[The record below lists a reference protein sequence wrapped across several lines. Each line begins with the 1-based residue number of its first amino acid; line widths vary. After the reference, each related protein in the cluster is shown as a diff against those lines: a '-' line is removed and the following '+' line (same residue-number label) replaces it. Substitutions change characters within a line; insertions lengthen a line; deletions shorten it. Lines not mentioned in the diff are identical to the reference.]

1 MFQKSF
7 AKSSDKSVYP
17 KWVEVTLSEKEEK
30 EAESLCRKENYVLMA
45 QCLEDAKGLVLEKK
59 LMESQSNI
67 VGIAVALFEKRASHA
82 VFYKE
87 RIAKQKFDDS
97 M

>member
-17 KWVEVTLSEKEEK
+17 KWVEVSLSSDE
-30 EAESLCRKENYVLMA
+30 EAEAEALCRKENYALMA
-45 QCLEDAKGLVLEKK
+45 QCLEDAKGLVLQKK

-67 VGIAVALFEKRASHA
+67 VAIAVSLFEKRASHA

-87 RIAKQKFDDS
+87 RLAKKKFDKS
-97 M
+97 S